1 MNSCMVLETTRTRVD
16 RSALLDLLV
25 EGLAQGDAEATNLLC
40 QRMSVDTLNL
50 AEDLTNSSGSPE
62 LKEGL
67 GQLAARRL
75 WFRLTCR
82 EYHPL
87 PWSKMSMR
95 PSYQA
100 LWDYQAAIV
109 KGTFLKMRDLLRI

>member
-1 MNSCMVLETTRTRVD
+1 VD

-25 EGLAQGDAEATNLLC
+25 EGVAQGDAEATNLLC
-40 QRMSVDTLNL
+40 RRVAVDTLEL
-50 AEDLTNSSGSPE
+50 ADKQANSSGSPE

-67 GQLAARRL
+67 GQLALRRVS
-75 WFRLTCR
+75 FRLACR

-87 PWSKMSMR
+87 PWSNLSKR
-95 PSYQA
+95 PSYRA
-100 LWDYQAAIV
+100 LLDYQAAIV